1 MNTRKNNHPL
11 LMAGI
16 FLLLAVLACNAPGPA
31 TPTAAPT
38 AAGQAGEE
46 ASPAPTL
53 TPLPS
58 STDTP
63 VATDTP
69 VPDVSGPGG
78 CTLNSSW
85 VADVTVPDNTE
96 FPPGAAF
103 TKTWRVRNSG
113 TCAWETGT
121 KLIFVSGDPLGG
133 PAEVDVSPVAPDSSS
148 DISVDL
154 AAPADPGTYRGNWQ
168 LQAPDG
174 TRFGSVIYVK
184 IIVPAPATDTPEP
197 TDEPTEEPTAEPTEE
212 PTPELTPGCVA
223 VDPALKAILDDVESL
238 GYDLG
243 CPTEPIT
250 SVQGAFQ
257 EFWANVEEVNPHLHY
272 RSLMI
277 WRSDNREIYV
287 IDGEDTNASTG
298 TLLAYTDTWEEGQP
312 NVYPDCQ
319 GMTVPDGYQ
328 LPIRGFGKVWCY
340 NDLEDAVGWPAENEI
355 TVTLLVQPMQTGLL
369 MQVSGSPTGYL
380 IALDYQAV
388 RGWTMMVGP

>member
-1 MNTRKNNHPL
+1 
-11 LMAGI
+11 
-16 FLLLAVLACNAPGPA
+16 
-31 TPTAAPT
+31 
-38 AAGQAGEE
+38 
-46 ASPAPTL
+46 
-53 TPLPS
+53 
-58 STDTP
+58 
-63 VATDTP
+63 
-69 VPDVSGPGG
+69 
-78 CTLNSSW
+78 
-85 VADVTVPDNTE
+85 VTVPDNTE
-96 FPPGAAF
+96 FPPETAF

-113 TCAWETGT
+113 TCAWETGA
-121 KLIFVSGDPLGG
+121 KLVFISGDSLGG
-133 PAEVDVSPVAPDSSS
+133 PAEVDVSSVAPDSSS
-148 DISVDL
+148 DISVGL
-154 AAPADPGTYRGNWQ
+154 TAPAEPGDYKGNWQ

-184 IIVPAPATDTPEP
+184 IIVPSPATNTPEP
-197 TDEPTEEPTAEPTEE
+197 TDEPTAEPTEE

-223 VDPALKAILDDVESL
+223 VDPTLDPILTYVESL

-277 WRSDNREIYV
+277 WRSDNKEIYV

-298 TLLAYTDTWEEGQP
+298 ALLAYTDTWEEGQP
-312 NVYPDCQ
+312 NVHPDCD
-319 GMTVPDGYQ
+319 GMAVPDGYQ
-328 LPIRGFGKVWCY
+328 LPIRGFGKIWCY
-340 NDLEDAVGWPAENEI
+340 NDLEDAVGWPADNEI

-369 MQVSGSPTGYL
+369 MKVSGPSIGYL